1 MGVVVAFED
10 KDTSQGGIEPLV
22 GLTRADMERV
32 NAMILSRTGSEVTMI
47 GVNVSDTADTAL
59 RLGARA
65 VYPIEAREHLLLM
78 LRRNADAIISDLNL
92 HERCLP
98 Y

>member
-1 MGVVVAFED
+1 MAQHALQRD
-10 KDTSQGGIEPLV
+10 RDIMALSNPARNRKAEP
-22 GLTRADMERV
+22 R
-32 NAMILSRTGSEVTMI
+32 
-47 GVNVSDTADTAL
+47 TADTAL